1 MSESFKYEVFVPANM
16 HIDDDTDKVVIDRPA
31 KLIAAVVGVYPEPT
45 RAELLVKY
53 AEELKEAGIDFGS
66 IEEVKTSVCPF

>member
-1 MSESFKYEVFVPANM
+1 MSESFKYEVFVPEKKHYDNNEKLE
-16 HIDDDTDKVVIDRPA
+16 IIDRPA

-66 IEEVKTSVCPF
+66 IEEVRTNIGPF